1 MNVTYFLHKNNTS
14 ILWDVISDEDVIQ
27 TQPPDFK
34 SILFNIFSSN
44 IQNFYKSETN
54 ENNTI
59 TLVDLNKK
67 YILLILK
74 YAKKTIDEQKLN
86 KIKIHEELSP
96 ISQKEL
102 ITFEEIQ
109 NDKRSQFEKD
119 LAKLKDN
126 FSNSFA
132 VPIPE
137 TPNFSDNI
145 KDTPISEMGKKIK
158 EMTEQRNYEVEQI
171 NKNYIKIQNNDKN
184 ENWLTPQ
191 ETSLKNGNQQKTH
204 IQKPLDNNKIKHI
217 KIENDSKINNGLI
230 TNVLELLNDNNS
242 PKKNVSWGENS
253 TITKTDDNEYANYN
267 NIFNKL
273 KKINNDNLIEE
284 PKQKTQINIEEEIRI
299 INSKIDKIFEIL
311 QTK

>member
-1 MNVTYFLHKNNTS
+1 MNGIGFLHKNNTS

-54 ENNTI
+54 ENNEI

-74 YAKKTIDEQKLN
+74 YAKKTIDDQQSS

-126 FSNSFA
+126 FNNSFA
-132 VPIPE
+132 APIPE

-191 ETSLKNGNQQKTH
+191 ETSLKNGTQQQSH
-204 IQKPLDNNKIKHI
+204 IQQPIDNNKLRHI
-217 KIENDSKINNGLI
+217 KIENDSKINNELI
-230 TNVLELLNDNNS
+230 TNELERLNDNNS

-284 PKQKTQINIEEEIRI
+284 PKQKPQINIEEEIRI
-299 INSKIDKIFEIL
+299 INSKIDKIFEML